1 MSYKNC
7 ISIIII
13 IFGNLLMHGQSQN
26 HVNNEINNFV
36 HEALEIQSPVFEA
49 LESEMYDE
57 FINDLYKVIT
67 IKNPIENSAYK
78 MTYNKSSVN
87 VLFKSD
93 NTSIRF
99 DSESIKTLNEALNTE

>member
-1 MSYKNC
+1 
-7 ISIIII
+7 
-13 IFGNLLMHGQSQN
+13 MHGQNQN

-36 HEALEIQSPVFEA
+36 HETVEIQSPVFEA
-49 LESEMYDE
+49 LESEIYDE

-67 IKNPIENSAYK
+67 TKNPLENSTYI
-78 MTYNKSSVN
+78 MTYNKSAVN

>member
-1 MSYKNC
+1 MNYKKC
-7 ISIIII
+7 IAIILL
-13 IFGNLLMHGQSQN
+13 IFGNLLMYGQTQN

-36 HEALEIQSPVFEA
+36 HESLDIQSPVFEA

-67 IKNPIENSAYK
+67 TKNSLENSSYI
-78 MTYNKSSVN
+78 MTHNKNGVN

-93 NTSIRF
+93 NISIRF

>member
-1 MSYKNC
+1 MNYKKC
-7 ISIIII
+7 IAIIVL

-36 HEALEIQSPVFEA
+36 HETLDIQSPVYEA

-67 IKNPIENSAYK
+67 TKNPSENSTYI
-78 MTYNKSSVN
+78 MTYNKSAVN

>member
-1 MSYKNC
+1 MSYKKC
-7 ISIIII
+7 IAIIVL
-13 IFGNLLMHGQSQN
+13 IFGNLSVHGQNQN

-36 HEALEIQSPVFEA
+36 HETVEIQSPVFEA
-49 LESEMYDE
+49 LESEIYDE

-67 IKNPIENSAYK
+67 TKNPLENSTYI
-78 MTYNKSSVN
+78 MTYKKSAVN

>member
-1 MSYKNC
+1 MY
-7 ISIIII
+7 
-13 IFGNLLMHGQSQN
+13 GQTQN

-36 HEALEIQSPVFEA
+36 HESLDIQSPVFEA

-67 IKNPIENSAYK
+67 TKNSLENSSYI
-78 MTYNKSSVN
+78 MTYNKNGVN

-93 NTSIRF
+93 NISIRF